1 MRILLI
7 NGPNINLLG
16 TREPDVYGAKSYDD
30 LIALVQE
37 AGQRLGVGVDCF
49 QSNGEGEIIDAI
61 QAAHGKYD
69 GIIINPAAYTHYSIA
84 IHDALKAVDLPAI
97 EVHLSNIHAREEF
110 RQRSVTA
117 AACTGQIAGLG
128 FTGYVLA
135 LQALTEILAGQ
146 NKQ

>member
-30 LIALVQE
+30 LISLVQE
-37 AGQRLGVGVDCF
+37 AGQRLGVSVDCF
-49 QSNGEGEIIDAI
+49 QSNGEGEIIDVI
-61 QAAHGKYD
+61 QAAHGKYN

-84 IHDALKAVDLPAI
+84 IHDALKAVGLPAI

-135 LQALTEILAGQ
+135 LQALTEVLARQ